1 MLADVG
7 NSYLFVSWLFFGV
20 GFQVNFIAK
29 RNKFVLIGWGGGNR
43 VLNFGFNIINGLN
56 VDLVF
61 DLDIFRL
68 I

>member
-7 NSYLFVSWLFFGV
+7 NSYLFVSWPFFGV
-20 GFQVNFIAK
+20 SFQVDFVAK

-43 VLNFGFNIINGLN
+43 VLNFGFNIIDSLN
-56 VDLVF
+56 LDLVF

-68 I
+68 L